1 MSYLEQLDESIK
13 IPNVYYHR
21 FILSY
26 KKNSKDLYVFCEG
39 DADLSYYAEQIERID
54 SEAVIHKFPAEC
66 KNNVLR
72 FLWTFY
78 IF

>member
-1 MSYLEQLDESIK
+1 MSFLEQLDESIK

-39 DADLSYYAEQIERID
+39 DADLSYYAEQIERIMNFA
-54 SEAVIHKFPAEC
+54 SVYTI
-66 KNNVLR
+66 NSLR
-72 FLWTFY
+72 TLKTA
-78 IF
+78 